1 MKKKPQH
8 DNRVPKTIFSIACT
22 QENEILLVCII
33 NVKTVAS
40 IRFKVIRECLHCS
53 FLELVITRSYRTK
66 YTTML
71 ILQPPKWIV
80 AKWGSR
86 NRPKHIYM
94 KENTRNE
101 NRVKRIIQHKV
112 KQMIVSFLSH
122 GLKKMQSSESL
133 NQHQTVATKLRNC
146 PWVLGCS
153 F

>member
-71 ILQPPKWIV
+71 ILQPPK
-80 AKWGSR
+80 
-86 NRPKHIYM
+86 
-94 KENTRNE
+94 
-101 NRVKRIIQHKV
+101 
-112 KQMIVSFLSH
+112 
-122 GLKKMQSSESL
+122 
-133 NQHQTVATKLRNC
+133 
-146 PWVLGCS
+146 
-153 F
+153 